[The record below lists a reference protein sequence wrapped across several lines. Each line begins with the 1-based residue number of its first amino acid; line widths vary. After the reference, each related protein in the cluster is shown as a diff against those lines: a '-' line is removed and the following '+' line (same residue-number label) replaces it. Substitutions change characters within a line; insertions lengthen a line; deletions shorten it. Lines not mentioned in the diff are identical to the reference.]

1 MPRPIV
7 RVPCSIWRA
16 SGYARGER
24 AIPEETAIAFTF
36 NTASYA
42 VMMATPQDLEDFAVG
57 FSLTE
62 GVVSSL
68 DAIESIEIVEEEVG
82 IELRIWLK
90 ERDAAEFL
98 GRRRKMA
105 GPTGCGLCGIESL
118 IEAMRPPPEVRGG
131 LVFTPDQ
138 IMTAIDTLFPLQ
150 ELNRETRAVHGAG
163 FFDARRGLVAV
174 REDVGRHNALDKL
187 AGALGARAHDRG
199 ARHGAADEPRVGRD
213 GAEIGCHRRAHHR
226 RGLGADGACRAH
238 GRGCRHDAGG
248 GRPQRRLRGVHP
260 SAPHRRCN
268 GRGRQ
273 RCRGAG
279 AVALNRAS
287 ASARSSGRLMLK
299 KGSTALP
306 PISTGGNATS
316 FA

>member
-7 RVPCSIWRA
+7 RVPCSVWRA

-98 GRRRKMA
+98 G
-105 GPTGCGLCGIESL
+105 
-118 IEAMRPPPEVRGG
+118 PPPQDGRANG
-131 LVFTPDQ
+131 
-138 IMTAIDTLFPLQ
+138 M
-150 ELNRETRAVHGAG
+150 RAVRH
-163 FFDARRGLVAV
+163 
-174 REDVGRHNALDKL
+174 REP
-187 AGALGARAHDRG
+187 DRG
-199 ARHGAADEPRVGRD
+199 DAPAA
-213 GAEIGCHRRAHHR
+213 
-226 RGLGADGACRAH
+226 
-238 GRGCRHDAGG
+238 
-248 GRPQRRLRGVHP
+248 
-260 SAPHRRCN
+260 
-268 GRGRQ
+268 
-273 RCRGAG
+273 
-279 AVALNRAS
+279 
-287 ASARSSGRLMLK
+287 
-299 KGSTALP
+299 
-306 PISTGGNATS
+306 
-316 FA
+316 